1 MPPARIVF
9 YASTIGG
16 IAFTVRSVLTEPPSL
31 AICIAAAL
39 FYLALLHCGVFVLR
53 LRMFADAVVRGPSDA
68 TGVVLTFDDG
78 PDPIHTREVLDALDV
93 HDAKATFFVIGKK
106 AEQHRDVVEEIVRR
120 GHQIG
125 VHGFEHDRFFA
136 LRGSKRV
143 RADLERA
150 IRTLENITGKTPLL
164 FRPPIGHTNPTIAR
178 VSEQL
183 DLTMVGWSVRA
194 RDGLART
201 KPDDVLARISRGL
214 EDGAIVLLHDAPE
227 HGTRK
232 PAGVTAL
239 PAILERIAAKNL
251 RVTALSTWLD
261 VPTEPQLEDEPSK
274 S

>member
-9 YASTIGG
+9 WASTIGG
-16 IAFTVRSVLTEPPSL
+16 IAFAARSVLTQPPSL
-31 AICIAAAL
+31 AVCIACAIA
-39 FYLALLHCGVFVLR
+39 YNALLLCGVFVLR
-53 LRMFADAVVRGPSDA
+53 LRMFADAVVHGPRDA

-78 PDPIHTREVLDALDV
+78 PDPVHTRAVLDALDV
-93 HDAKATFFVIGKK
+93 HDAKATFFVIGRK
-106 AEQHRDVVEEIVRR
+106 AEEHRDVVEELLRR
-120 GHQIG
+120 GHEVG
-125 VHGFEHDRFFA
+125 VHGYEHDRLFA

-164 FRPPIGHTNPTIAR
+164 FRPPIGHTNPAIAR
-178 VSEQL
+178 IADQL
-183 DLTMVGWSVRA
+183 DLTVVGWSVRA

-251 RVTALSTWLD
+251 RVTALSTWL
-261 VPTEPQLEDEPSK
+261 EDPAEHVENEASNG
-274 S
+274 

>member
-9 YASTIGG
+9 WASTIGG
-16 IAFTVRSVLTEPPSL
+16 IAFAARSVLTQPPSL
-31 AICIAAAL
+31 AVCIACAIA
-39 FYLALLHCGVFVLR
+39 YNALLLCGVFVLR
-53 LRMFADAVVRGPSDA
+53 LRMFADAVVHGPRDA

-78 PDPIHTREVLDALDV
+78 PDPVHTRAVLDALDV
-93 HDAKATFFVIGKK
+93 HDAKATFFVIGRK
-106 AEQHRDVVEEIVRR
+106 AEEHRDVVEEILRR
-120 GHQIG
+120 GHEVG
-125 VHGFEHDRFFA
+125 VHGYEHDRLFA

-164 FRPPIGHTNPTIAR
+164 FRPPIGHTNPAIAR
-178 VSEQL
+178 IADQL
-183 DLTMVGWSVRA
+183 DLTVVGWSVRA

-251 RVTALSTWLD
+251 RVTALSTWL
-261 VPTEPQLEDEPSK
+261 EDPAEHVENEASNG
-274 S
+274 

>member
-1 MPPARIVF
+1 
-9 YASTIGG
+9 
-16 IAFTVRSVLTEPPSL
+16 L
-31 AICIAAAL
+31 
-39 FYLALLHCGVFVLR
+39 
-53 LRMFADAVVRGPSDA
+53 
-68 TGVVLTFDDG
+68 
-78 PDPIHTREVLDALDV
+78 
-93 HDAKATFFVIGKK
+93 
-106 AEQHRDVVEEIVRR
+106 
-120 GHQIG
+120 
-125 VHGFEHDRFFA
+125 FA

-178 VSEQL
+178 IADLL
-183 DLTMVGWSVRA
+183 DLTTVGWSVRA

-239 PAILERIAAKNL
+239 PAILDRIAAKNL
-251 RVTALSTWLD
+251 RVTPLSKWLD
-261 VPTEPQLEDEPSK
+261 EATALPR
-274 S
+274 

>member
-1 MPPARIVF
+1 
-9 YASTIGG
+9 
-16 IAFTVRSVLTEPPSL
+16 
-31 AICIAAAL
+31 
-39 FYLALLHCGVFVLR
+39 VLR

-178 VSEQL
+178 ISEQL
-183 DLTMVGWSVRA
+183 DLTMFGWSVRA

-261 VPTEPQLEDEPSK
+261 APTEPQLEDEPSK

>member
-9 YASTIGG
+9 WAATISG
-16 IAFTVRSVLTEPPSL
+16 IAFAVRSVLTEPPSL
-31 AICIAAAL
+31 PICIACAVAY
-39 FYLALLHCGVFVLR
+39 FALLLCGVFVLR
-53 LRMFADAVVRGPSDA
+53 LRMFADAIVRGPRDA

-78 PDPIHTREVLDALDV
+78 PDPVHTREVLDA
-93 HDAKATFFVIGKK
+93 ANFVIGKK
-106 AEQHRDVVEEIVRR
+106 AELHRDVVEEILRR
-120 GHQIG
+120 GHQVG
-125 VHGFEHDRFFA
+125 VHGFEHDRFFS

-150 IRTLENITGKTPLL
+150 IRSLENITGKTPLL

-178 VSEQL
+178 IADQL

-194 RDGLART
+194 VDGLART

-227 HGTRK
+227 TGTRK

-251 RVTALSTWLD
+251 RVTPLSKWLE
-261 VPTEPQLEDEPSK
+261 EPSEHLEDEPSK
-274 S
+274 G

>member
-9 YASTIGG
+9 WASTIGG
-16 IAFTVRSVLTEPPSL
+16 IAFAARSVLTQPPSL
-31 AICIAAAL
+31 AVCIACAIANN
-39 FYLALLHCGVFVLR
+39 ALLLCGVFVLR
-53 LRMFADAVVRGPSDA
+53 LRMFADAVVHGPRDA

-78 PDPIHTREVLDALDV
+78 PDPVHTRAVLDALDV
-93 HDAKATFFVIGKK
+93 HDAKATFFVIGRK
-106 AEQHRDVVEEIVRR
+106 AEEHRDVVEEILRR
-120 GHQIG
+120 GHEVG
-125 VHGFEHDRFFA
+125 VHGYEHDRLFA

-164 FRPPIGHTNPTIAR
+164 FRPPIGHTNPAIAR
-178 VSEQL
+178 IADQL
-183 DLTMVGWSVRA
+183 DLTVVGWSVRA

-251 RVTALSTWLD
+251 RVTALSTWL
-261 VPTEPQLEDEPSK
+261 EDPAEHVENEASNG
-274 S
+274 

>member
-9 YASTIGG
+9 WAATLAGIGL
-16 IAFTVRSVLTEPPSL
+16 TLRSLLAEPPPL
-31 AICIAAAL
+31 PFAAAGAVV
-39 FYLALLHCGVFVLR
+39 YVALLLSGVFVLR
-53 LRMFADAVVRGPSDA
+53 LRMFADAIVRGPSGA

-93 HDAKATFFVIGKK
+93 HEAKATFFVIGKK
-106 AEQHRDVVEEIVRR
+106 AEQHRDVVLEIVRR
-120 GHQIG
+120 GHSVG
-125 VHGFEHDRFFA
+125 VHGFAHDRFFS

-143 RADLERA
+143 REDLMHAVRV
-150 IRTLENITGKTPLL
+150 LESITGTTPTL

-178 VSEQL
+178 ISDLL

-194 RDGLART
+194 RDGLAGT
-201 KPDDVLARISRGL
+201 KADDVLARISRGL

-239 PAILERIAAKNL
+239 PAILDRIAAKNL
-251 RVTALSTWLD
+251 RVVALSTWLD
-261 VPTEPQLEDEPSK
+261 ADAAK
-274 S
+274 G

>member
-9 YASTIGG
+9 WAATLAGIGL
-16 IAFTVRSVLTEPPSL
+16 TVRSLLAEPPPL
-31 AICIAAAL
+31 AAAIAGSV
-39 FYLALLHCGVFVLR
+39 FYVALLLCGVFVLR
-53 LRMFADAVVRGPSDA
+53 LRMFADAIVRGPSGA

-78 PDPIHTREVLDALDV
+78 PDPIHTREVLDALDM
-93 HDAKATFFVIGKK
+93 HEAKATFFVIGKK
-106 AEQHRDVVEEIVRR
+106 AEKHRDVVEEIVRR
-120 GHQIG
+120 GHSVG
-125 VHGFEHDRFFA
+125 VHGFAHDRLFS

-143 RADLERA
+143 REDLMRA
-150 IRTLENITGKTPLL
+150 VRVLESITGTPPTL

-178 VSEQL
+178 ISDLL

-194 RDGLART
+194 RDGLAGT

-239 PAILERIAAKNL
+239 PAILDRIAAKNL
-251 RVTALSTWLD
+251 RVVPLSKWL
-261 VPTEPQLEDEPSK
+261 EPANAD
-274 S
+274 

>member
-9 YASTIGG
+9 WAATLAG
-16 IAFTVRSVLTEPPSL
+16 IAMTVRSVLAEPPPL
-31 AICIAAAL
+31 AAAVAGAAL
-39 FYLALLHCGVFVLR
+39 YLGLLLCGVFVLR
-53 LRMFADAVVRGPSDA
+53 LRMFADAIVRGPSGA

-93 HDAKATFFVIGKK
+93 HEAKATFFVIGRK
-106 AEQHRDVVEEIVRR
+106 AEKHRELVEEIVRR
-120 GHQIG
+120 GHAVG
-125 VHGFEHDRFFA
+125 VHGFAHDRFFS

-143 RADLERA
+143 REDLMRA
-150 IRTLENITGKTPLL
+150 VRVLESITGTSPTL

-178 VSEQL
+178 ISDLL

-194 RDGLART
+194 RDGLAST

-239 PAILERIAAKNL
+239 PAILDRIAAKNL
-251 RVTALSTWLD
+251 RVVELSKW
-261 VPTEPQLEDEPSK
+261 VESFNP
-274 S
+274 

>member
-9 YASTIGG
+9 WASTIGG
-16 IAFTVRSVLTEPPSL
+16 IAFAARSVLTQPPSL
-31 AICIAAAL
+31 AVCIACAIA
-39 FYLALLHCGVFVLR
+39 YNALLLCGVFVLR
-53 LRMFADAVVRGPSDA
+53 LRMFADAVVHGPRDA

-78 PDPIHTREVLDALDV
+78 PDPVHTRAVLDALDV
-93 HDAKATFFVIGKK
+93 HDAKATFFVIGRK
-106 AEQHRDVVEEIVRR
+106 AEEHRDVVEEILRR
-120 GHQIG
+120 GHEVG
-125 VHGFEHDRFFA
+125 VHGYEHDRLFA

-164 FRPPIGHTNPTIAR
+164 FRPPIGHTNPAIAR
-178 VSEQL
+178 IADQL
-183 DLTMVGWSVRA
+183 DLTVVGWSVRA

-214 EDGAIVLLHDAPE
+214 VDGAIVLLHDAPE

-251 RVTALSTWLD
+251 RVTALSTWL
-261 VPTEPQLEDEPSK
+261 EDPAAHVENEASNG
-274 S
+274 